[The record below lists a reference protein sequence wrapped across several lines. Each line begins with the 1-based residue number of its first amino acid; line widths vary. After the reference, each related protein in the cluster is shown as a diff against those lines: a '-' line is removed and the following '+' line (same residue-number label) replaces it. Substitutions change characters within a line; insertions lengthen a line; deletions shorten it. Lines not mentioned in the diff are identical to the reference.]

1 MFTENRFMNSLT
13 FRWHGSRSLS
23 GTRSAARNRWHGQ
36 GFTCPWVILLLV
48 LLFFMT
54 ACTVN
59 FTRDTYR
66 GLAVSFNAYDV
77 VMQGM
82 ADLYQQKLIGED
94 VRTQVVKYGR
104 AYKLAHN
111 GVVEALAV
119 YEEKGGQQNK
129 DAVTAAATKA
139 SEALAQ
145 LIAYAKPFL
154 LKAGKEVPK

>member
-1 MFTENRFMNSLT
+1 MRRFHHPITSFMM
-13 FRWHGSRSLS
+13 
-23 GTRSAARNRWHGQ
+23 
-36 GFTCPWVILLLV
+36 VLLL
-48 LLFFMT
+48 LFLV
-54 ACTVN
+54 AGCGGN

-66 GLAVSFNAYDV
+66 GLAVSFNGYDM

-82 ADLYQQKLIGED
+82 ADLYSQKLVGED
-94 VRTQVVKYGR
+94 VRQQTVKYGR

-139 SEALAQ
+139 SEALAE
-145 LIAYAKPFL
+145 LIKYTKPYL